1 MPGSIPAFAT
11 IRIHVT
17 TQLPLSKVPE
27 AKLPALDVLE
37 TPPLSLGRMAWLKF
51 RRHKMALVG
60 VGILV
65 FLILYCTLGSFVFSE
80 RYANYNETGIALNPP
95 SARHPFGTDVIGRD
109 ILARTIYGGQISL
122 LIGLVAVMIE
132 TSVGIIIGALSGYFG
147 GLVDNLLMRLTESIL
162 IIPQIF
168 LLLVMAKF
176 FAGDIPD
183 IHLFGRDFSGSVIVI
198 IIIIGLTSWPYLA
211 RIVRAEFLSLKENEF
226 VLAARATGTSTFDI
240 IFRHILPNS
249 IAPIVVSATLGV
261 ANAITLEAYI
271 SFLGLGVRPPTATW
285 GNMLE
290 GAYNYIDKPYY
301 WLWLFPGLL
310 ILLIVLAINF
320 VGDGLRDAL
329 DPRSRTV

>member
-1 MPGSIPAFAT
+1 MTDIS
-11 IRIHVT
+11 
-17 TQLPLSKVPE
+17 LPLDQ
-27 AKLPALDVLE
+27 LD
-37 TPPLSLGRMAWLKF
+37 TPPLTLGRLAWLRF
-51 RRHKMALVG
+51 RRHKMALIG
-60 VGILV
+60 IGILTTLV
-65 FLILYCTLGSFVFSE
+65 LYCTLGAVFVTE
-80 RYANYNETGIALNPP
+80 KYANFNDTGIALQPP
-95 SARHPFGTDVIGRD
+95 SSAHLFGTDVIGRD

-122 LIGLVAVMIE
+122 LIGLTAVIIE
-132 TSVGIIIGALSGYFG
+132 VTLGILIGALAGYFG
-147 GLVDNLLMRLTESIL
+147 GWIDTLLMRFTEAVL
-162 IIPQIF
+162 IVPQIF

-176 FAGDIPD
+176 FTSDLPD
-183 IHLFGRDFSGSVIVI
+183 VNILGRVFSSSVIVI
-198 IIIIGLTSWPYLA
+198 IVIIGLTSWPYLA
-211 RIVRAEFLSLKENEF
+211 RIVRAEFLKLKENEF
-226 VLAARATGTSTFDI
+226 VLAAQATGSSTFDI

-290 GAYNYIDKPYY
+290 GAYSYINTAY

-310 ILLIVLAINF
+310 ILLIVLSINF